1 VAENQFP
8 GGRHG
13 GGKLT
18 KQQSNYIKLA
28 AIAAMFVDHAG
39 LLLFPE
45 VVFFR
50 VIGRISFPLFAYQI
64 GVSYEHTR
72 DFKKYLLKLL
82 LCAVIF
88 QVFYFAAQW
97 VDASVDPGYL
107 NIFFTLSLGLCLIW
121 LADRRYYLLAA
132 GALALPLLASGAGLT
147 VDYGVYGAAMILF
160 LRLLRDKP
168 FWTVF
173 YLGVSTFLY
182 CFSVSGGSFL
192 QMYCLLAAVFLFKP
206 LSLRRNIPG
215 WFFYGFYPS
224 HLLLLYG
231 IRELITR

>member
-1 VAENQFP
+1 MAADQFP

-13 GGKLT
+13 GGQLT
-18 KQQSNYIKLA
+18 KRQSNYIKLV

-39 LLLFPE
+39 LLLFPGT
-45 VVFFR
+45 VFFR
-50 VIGRISFPLFAYQI
+50 IAGRISFPLFAYQI

-72 DFKKYLLKLL
+72 SFKKYILKLL
-82 LCAVIF
+82 LCALIF
-88 QVFYFAAQW
+88 QGFYFAAQW

-107 NIFFTLSLGLCLIW
+107 NIFFTLALGLFLIW
-121 LADRRYYLLAA
+121 LADRRRYLLAA
-132 GALALPLLASGAGLT
+132 GSLALPVLASGAGLT

-160 LRLLRDKP
+160 LYLLKNKP
-168 FWTVF
+168 FWTIF
-173 YLGVSTFLY
+173 YLGASTFLY
-182 CFSVSGGSFL
+182 CFFAPGGSFL
-192 QMYCLLAAVFLFKP
+192 QMYCLLAAVCLFKP

-231 IRELITR
+231 IRELLTR